1 MEKIVR
7 RDVAH
12 RQRPVTR
19 IAGLTTVFGIF
30 CHPGREMYTL

>member
-7 RDVAH
+7 RDMAH
-12 RQRPVTR
+12 RQRPVGR
-19 IAGLTTVFGIF
+19 IAGRTPVSGIF